1 MLSVCEPL
9 VVKLYDER
17 YVLLVRQIH
26 LFPLPEA
33 VVYRKGIYGHSQM
46 LRVHLRKTFSAG
58 IVSVK
63 KGKQTQLLVA
73 KRNRRY
79 QFSFLFF
86 FISKYLLRIQGP
98 RINNI
103 YLKLISRERYH
114 TKYRFNFEF
123 IISDLIL
130 SNSIFHY
137 YIKTNIMI

>member
-1 MLSVCEPL
+1 M
-9 VVKLYDER
+9 
-17 YVLLVRQIH
+17 
-26 LFPLPEA
+26 
-33 VVYRKGIYGHSQM
+33 YRKGIYGHSQM
-46 LRVHLRKTFSAG
+46 LRVHLRKAFSAG

-86 FISKYLLRIQGP
+86 ISKYLLRIQGP
-98 RINNI
+98 RINI
-103 YLKLISRERYH
+103 YLKLISREKY
-114 TKYRFNFEF
+114 TEYRFNFEF

-137 YIKTNIMI
+137 YIKTNIMIYGESFPWQQTYLKIYKCRIKTKFEKTDCVKSKRDSI